1 MHVHVP
7 EGAIPKDG
15 PSAGITLATALVSAL
30 TRVAV
35 RKDVA
40 MTGEIT
46 LRGKVLPIGGVKEK
60 LLAAHRAGIRT
71 IVLPKDNEK
80 DLADIPKN
88 VLDTLNVYMVQ
99 TMDEVLKIAL
109 TESLAGRLSAGA
121 QAEPVDSA
129 ITDDT
134 ITH

>member
-1 MHVHVP
+1 
-7 EGAIPKDG
+7 
-15 PSAGITLATALVSAL
+15 
-30 TRVAV
+30 
-35 RKDVA
+35 

-60 LLAAHRAGIRT
+60 LLAAHRAGVKNI
-71 IVLPKDNEK
+71 ILPKDNEK

-109 TESLAGRLSAGA
+109 
-121 QAEPVDSA
+121 AEPLA
-129 ITDDT
+129 AARIPAEAPAEPEIADDT

>member
-1 MHVHVP
+1 M
-7 EGAIPKDG
+7 
-15 PSAGITLATALVSAL
+15 
-30 TRVAV
+30 
-35 RKDVA
+35 
-40 MTGEIT
+40 
-46 LRGKVLPIGGVKEK
+46 LPIGGVEGEG
-60 LLAAHRAGIRT
+60 AGRSSGWRSKN

-109 TESLAGRLSAGA
+109 AEPVTGRLAADA

-129 ITDDT
+129 IVDDT

>member
-1 MHVHVP
+1 M
-7 EGAIPKDG
+7 
-15 PSAGITLATALVSAL
+15 AGL
-30 TRVAV
+30 
-35 RKDVA
+35 
-40 MTGEIT
+40 G
-46 LRGKVLPIGGVKEK
+46 
-60 LLAAHRAGIRT
+60 AHRAGIRT

-129 ITDDT
+129 IIDDT